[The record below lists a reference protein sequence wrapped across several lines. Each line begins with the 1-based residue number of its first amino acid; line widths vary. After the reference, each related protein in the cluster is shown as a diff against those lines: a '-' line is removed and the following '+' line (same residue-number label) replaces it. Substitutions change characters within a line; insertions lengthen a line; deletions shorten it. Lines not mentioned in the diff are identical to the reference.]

1 MTSLGSHFYFPPSR
15 LKFISTL
22 QSQLEG
28 GRVVAVEGAT
38 GTGKTVVLEELL
50 TTVLPNANKCYVT
63 AGKQINDIQFRGR
76 VIEQLFGNVLFD
88 PEKPLITSFLE
99 FNQYTELLLVID
111 NVHFLS
117 GQIIGELLQ
126 LFSELNKAGVIIAVV
141 MSFDKTISTTLLNVN
156 SSILSVNSVPLLSFE
171 ESYQLLKEYVED
183 LPAANNGRVKRW
195 IENAQGVPIQL
206 LAYDQESDLV
216 VTSNSLINVKLWGA
230 VIVASSVIL
239 ALVIHGYNTGFF
251 SQQLTPES
259 EPEAVVKPWNQP
271 SRLDD
276 DQTQPYSVS
285 ANSALPATQI
295 DTASSEEIYDIIAAS
310 IDSLDKIASD
320 PQPIAQEATESA
332 AEQVAEQ
339 PIQQPPNVGSE
350 MVSDLE
356 NDNDTASDVSNS
368 DDEVQ
373 QAAIAPDNTNV
384 LTEDKSDQI
393 DTTQTQTIYKI
404 DNRAFF
410 SLPSDQFVLQLTAVS
425 SEATLTQY
433 LQSAGLD
440 RDKVKIYKVSR
451 NNQDWIVVTYG
462 LYRTIADARADA
474 ADVEPKAWAKS
485 VAVIQQ
491 QISSYQTNAVN

>member
-230 VIVASSVIL
+230 VIVASSVI
-239 ALVIHGYNTGFF
+239 
-251 SQQLTPES
+251 
-259 EPEAVVKPWNQP
+259 
-271 SRLDD
+271 
-276 DQTQPYSVS
+276 
-285 ANSALPATQI
+285 
-295 DTASSEEIYDIIAAS
+295 
-310 IDSLDKIASD
+310 
-320 PQPIAQEATESA
+320 
-332 AEQVAEQ
+332 
-339 PIQQPPNVGSE
+339 
-350 MVSDLE
+350 
-356 NDNDTASDVSNS
+356 
-368 DDEVQ
+368 
-373 QAAIAPDNTNV
+373 
-384 LTEDKSDQI
+384 
-393 DTTQTQTIYKI
+393 
-404 DNRAFF
+404 
-410 SLPSDQFVLQLTAVS
+410 
-425 SEATLTQY
+425 
-433 LQSAGLD
+433 
-440 RDKVKIYKVSR
+440 
-451 NNQDWIVVTYG
+451 
-462 LYRTIADARADA
+462 
-474 ADVEPKAWAKS
+474 
-485 VAVIQQ
+485 
-491 QISSYQTNAVN
+491 